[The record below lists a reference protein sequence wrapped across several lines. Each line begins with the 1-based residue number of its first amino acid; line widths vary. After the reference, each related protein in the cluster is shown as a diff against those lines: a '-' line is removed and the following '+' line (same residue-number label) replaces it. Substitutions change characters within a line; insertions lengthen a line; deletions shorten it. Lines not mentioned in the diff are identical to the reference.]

1 MLNSSIS
8 RKVLMMNDIQNKK
21 IVQDNDLIVSVAKMD
36 KTPMKFFELAV
47 ASLDIKNIPADRTV
61 HVSKELLYSFFD
73 AKSENKHTRFK
84 DAVLTVHEQA
94 VFLMRELNE
103 RKGKYEYQVISP
115 LERTSWNDYEDI
127 VSFKFTES
135 IFPYLIDL
143 KGTYTQYLLS
153 DIAQLNSKYSIIIYK
168 WLSMNYN
175 QYDYYNAKGGRREK
189 QLNEYKNPIIPIEEL
204 RRITDTEKEYLKFS
218 NFEAR
223 VLKKAVEEINQFTVL
238 NATYEKIKKG
248 NRIGSIQFHIT
259 KKQIAPNPSY
269 KIGDSVYEA
278 QQAEKEQNQITLF
291 AQAMQSQYTTILME
305 NMLIGYKDMQDIEL
319 MASLQ
324 EMVYPLYDE
333 LKTLRGLD
341 SVRNHLEYVSR
352 KQIGYSK
359 TNIVKYLKTAITQ
372 YLPTVKM
379 MDMDNRV

>member
-135 IFPYLIDL
+135 FFPYLIDL

-341 SVRNHLEYVSR
+341 GVRNHLEYVSR

>member
-127 VSFKFTES
+127 VSFKFT
-135 IFPYLIDL
+135 I
-143 KGTYTQYLLS
+143 
-153 DIAQLNSKYSIIIYK
+153 
-168 WLSMNYN
+168 
-175 QYDYYNAKGGRREK
+175 
-189 QLNEYKNPIIPIEEL
+189 
-204 RRITDTEKEYLKFS
+204 
-218 NFEAR
+218 
-223 VLKKAVEEINQFTVL
+223 
-238 NATYEKIKKG
+238 
-248 NRIGSIQFHIT
+248 
-259 KKQIAPNPSY
+259 
-269 KIGDSVYEA
+269 
-278 QQAEKEQNQITLF
+278 
-291 AQAMQSQYTTILME
+291 
-305 NMLIGYKDMQDIEL
+305 
-319 MASLQ
+319 
-324 EMVYPLYDE
+324 
-333 LKTLRGLD
+333 
-341 SVRNHLEYVSR
+341 
-352 KQIGYSK
+352 
-359 TNIVKYLKTAITQ
+359 
-372 YLPTVKM
+372 
-379 MDMDNRV
+379 

>member
-204 RRITDTEKEYLKFS
+204 RRITDTEKEYLKF
-218 NFEAR
+218 
-223 VLKKAVEEINQFTVL
+223 
-238 NATYEKIKKG
+238 
-248 NRIGSIQFHIT
+248 
-259 KKQIAPNPSY
+259 
-269 KIGDSVYEA
+269 
-278 QQAEKEQNQITLF
+278 
-291 AQAMQSQYTTILME
+291 
-305 NMLIGYKDMQDIEL
+305 
-319 MASLQ
+319 
-324 EMVYPLYDE
+324 
-333 LKTLRGLD
+333 
-341 SVRNHLEYVSR
+341 
-352 KQIGYSK
+352 
-359 TNIVKYLKTAITQ
+359 
-372 YLPTVKM
+372 
-379 MDMDNRV
+379 

>member
-341 SVRNHLEYVSR
+341 GVRNHLEYVSR

>member
-1 MLNSSIS
+1 MLNSSIA

-341 SVRNHLEYVSR
+341 GVRNHLEYVSR

>member
-223 VLKKAVEEINQFTVL
+223 VLKKAVEEINIHTHFTVS
-238 NATYEKIKKG
+238 YEKIKKG
-248 NRIGSIQFHIT
+248 TRNDTIQFYIE
-259 KKQIAPNPSY
+259 KKQIAPDSFY
-269 KIGDSVYEA
+269 KVDDSVYEA
-278 QQAEKEQNQITLF
+278 QQAEKEQKQTALVI
-291 AQAMQSQYTTILME
+291 QALQSQYTTILME

-319 MASLQ
+319 MAGLQ

-341 SVRNHLEYVSR
+341 GVRDHLAYVSR
-352 KQIGYSK
+352 KQTSYSK
-359 TNIVKYLKTAITQ
+359 TNIVKYLKMAIAQ
-372 YLPTVKM
+372 YLVTVK
-379 MDMDNRV
+379 NHQFKS

>member
-1 MLNSSIS
+1 
-8 RKVLMMNDIQNKK
+8 MMNDIQNKK

-341 SVRNHLEYVSR
+341 GVRNHLEYVSR

>member
-1 MLNSSIS
+1 ME
-8 RKVLMMNDIQNKK
+8 VMMNDIQNKK

-341 SVRNHLEYVSR
+341 GVRNHLEYVSR